1 MTSPLTDNEINNLY
15 SKRKQQITVPEISF
29 DNAIAE
35 QPVKAQPVTKFSVKR
50 SSAVLFSSLFA
61 SFAIFALITHLLP
74 EKTADKISQNK
85 SIKAIPVDLKAL
97 LTKNDE
103 AVNLPN
109 PPTLKIKT
117 PKEKAIP
124 PQIKKLPS
132 EKAIVPQVTT
142 PKSYPLNLAV
152 TLSMPTLSLAQ
163 STPSLAFKSLPKYPH
178 TAAKKN
184 IEGKVKLA
192 FTITAQGNVEDITVV
207 TATPAKT
214 FDRAAKIALGKW
226 KYQIPE
232 NAANDWVKKG
242 NIVEFNFKLEK

>member
-15 SKRKQQITVPEISF
+15 SKRKQQINVPEISL
-29 DNAIAE
+29 DNAITE
-35 QPVKAQPVTKFSVKR
+35 QPVKAQPVTTIRLKR
-50 SSAVLFSSLFA
+50 SSAIFFSSLFA

-74 EKTADKISQNK
+74 EKTIDKISQNK
-85 SIKAIPVDLKAL
+85 SIKTIPVDLKAL
-97 LTKNDE
+97 STKSDE
-103 AVNLPN
+103 AVNLPS
-109 PPTLKIKT
+109 PPSLKIEAAI
-117 PKEKAIP
+117 EKIIP

-132 EKAIVPQVTT
+132 EKAIVPQVAT

-152 TLSMPTLSLAQ
+152 TLSMPTLSLGQ
-163 STPSLAFKSLPKYPH
+163 STPPLTFKSLPKYPH

-192 FTITAQGNVEDITVV
+192 YTITAQGNVKDITVV

-214 FDRAAKIALGKW
+214 FDRAAKIALNKW

-232 NAANDWVKKG
+232 NAADDWIKEG
-242 NIVEFNFKLEK
+242 NIVEFNFKLKN